1 MLLLLLL
8 LGGYVLFL
16 KLIPAIFIVLYRL
29 SFENLEQAVT
39 DQLKTIL
46 ELGSTLSLRGKTV
59 SNTMWFAKKC
69 IVEDSS
75 HLKLYSNVNALNL
88 FKRST

>member
-16 KLIPAIFIVLYRL
+16 KLIPAIFIVLCRL
-29 SFENLEQAVT
+29 SFENLAVT

-46 ELGSTLSLRGKTV
+46 ELGSTLSLRGKT
-59 SNTMWFAKKC
+59 NTMWFPKKC
-69 IVEDSS
+69 IVEDAS

-88 FKRST
+88 FKRSK